1 MGSCGQNGANF
12 GRKCGSDCLT
22 VVSFVAE
29 NAGYPKVPVSLL
41 ARTSSSVSRQRD
53 ALSARETRQSLGDFL
68 PILTK
73 TQSQVVTS
81 DASGV
86 TREEVSWR

>member
-1 MGSCGQNGANF
+1 MGSRCQNGANS

-53 ALSARETRQSLGDFL
+53 VSFGARDVTVFGRLSSYFDQNT
-68 PILTK
+68 
-73 TQSQVVTS
+73 VTGS
-81 DASGV
+81 YFRRVQRDA
-86 TREEVSWR
+86 